1 MKDETLSSRKITC
14 SKQDYKFGLVYN
26 VTFYEKKLNPKI
38 SKMGKKLNKKHTLY
52 KTSISIGVYSSVVCS

>member
-38 SKMGKKLNKKHTLY
+38 SKMGKKTKQKIH
-52 KTSISIGVYSSVVCS
+52 IV